1 MNNLKTLTE
10 KELSVL
16 NTNVSNRVD
25 YIIANIPIGIGEKKY
40 NTGRKPDSFT
50 NKYKEVLQQEWTG
63 AKIDLS
69 IYREDTKDT
78 SPFNTFLHEEI
89 DDVVVGISRLD
100 FNESRITPD
109 KPLSISKIM
118 DIYSTL
124 DEVSVRS
131 ISNLLS
137 VSDTTAKRYYRATK
151 LGYRYLSKSQYLKQ
165 QLIDLEAVNR
175 GY

>member
-1 MNNLKTLTE
+1 MGDVKVLPKHLE
-10 KELSVL
+10 EL
-16 NTNVSNRVD
+16 NTRISNRAD
-25 YIIANIPIGIGEKKY
+25 HIIANIPIGVGEKKY

-50 NKYKEVLQQEWTG
+50 NKYKEVLQQEWIG

-78 SPFNTFLHEEI
+78 SPFNTFLHDEI

-100 FNESRITPD
+100 FNETRVTPD

-118 DIYSTL
+118 DIYSSL
-124 DEVSVRS
+124 DEVSVRA

-137 VSDTTAKRYYRATK
+137 VSDTTAKRYYRATR
-151 LGYRYLSKSQYLKQ
+151 LGYRYLSKSQYLRQ